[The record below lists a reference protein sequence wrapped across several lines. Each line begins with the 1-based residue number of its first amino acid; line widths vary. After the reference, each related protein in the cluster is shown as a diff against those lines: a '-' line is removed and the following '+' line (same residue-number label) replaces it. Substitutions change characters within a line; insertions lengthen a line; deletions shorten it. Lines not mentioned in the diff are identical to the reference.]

1 MTSIG
6 RDCNTQHLWCHKKM
20 EMLKGKTKVL
30 QAETMTE
37 LFSFAGR
44 EVSLC
49 ANANTG
55 KQNV

>member
-1 MTSIG
+1 
-6 RDCNTQHLWCHKKM
+6 M

-30 QAETMTE
+30 QAEAMTE
-37 LFSFAGR
+37 LFSFEGR
-44 EVSLC
+44 EVFRC